1 MDRSNVALNGKSA
14 KFVRYFGQKVTRRS
28 LSPLHT
34 QAIHKSTQDYMV
46 IDAAG
51 GIVERGTWK
60 VADCVSV
67 TRRGARE

>member
-1 MDRSNVALNGKSA
+1 MGD
-14 KFVRYFGQKVTRRS
+14 S

-34 QAIHKSTQDYMV
+34 PAFHEPTQDYMV

-60 VADCVSV
+60 VADCARV